1 MNVHLK
7 QLTVAAALLLAF
19 GAQAQTAAAPS
30 AAKKELIAKVL
41 AFQQPGIESLARALV
56 EQPAS
61 RLMQGAGA
69 ALQQVPQD
77 KREAVAKA
85 IEADVRKFV
94 DEASAQTR
102 DKAVQ
107 LAPTTIGTMLDEKF
121 NEDELKQ
128 LVAWFESPVNKKY
141 QQMGGEMQNALGQ
154 KLVAEMR
161 TSIEGKLK
169 ALEQGV
175 AKRLG
180 LNPQPAPASPAAPTT
195 AKPVTPSASAAK
207 K

>member
-1 MNVHLK
+1 MKFHLK

-56 EQPAS
+56 EQPAA
-61 RLMQGAGA
+61 RMMQGAGA
-69 ALQQVPQD
+69 ALQQVPAD
-77 KREAVAKA
+77 KREATAKA

-94 DEASAQTR
+94 DEASALTR

-107 LAPTTIGTMLDEKF
+107 LAPTTIGPMLDEKF

-128 LVAWFESPVNKKY
+128 LIAWFESPVNKKY

-161 TSIEGKLK
+161 GAIEGRLK
-169 ALEQGV
+169 TLEQGV

-180 LNPQPAPASPAAPTT
+180 LSPQPAPTAPTT
-195 AKPVTPSASAAK
+195 TKPVTPSTSAAK

>member
-1 MNVHLK
+1 MKLHLK
-7 QLTVAAALLLAF
+7 QLTVAAALLLTL

-56 EQPAS
+56 EQPAA
-61 RLMQGAGA
+61 RMMQGAGA
-69 ALQQVPQD
+69 ALQQVPVD
-77 KREAVAKA
+77 KREATAKA

-94 DEASAQTR
+94 DEASALTR
-102 DKAVQ
+102 DKAIQ
-107 LAPTTIGTMLDEKF
+107 LAPTTIGPMLDEKF

-128 LVAWFESPVNKKY
+128 LIAWFESPVNKKY

-161 TSIEGKLK
+161 GTIEGRLK
-169 ALEQGV
+169 TLEQGV

-180 LNPQPAPASPAAPTT
+180 LNPQPAPTAPTT

>member
-1 MNVHLK
+1 MKFHLK
-7 QLTVAAALLLAF
+7 QLTVAAALLLTF

-56 EQPAS
+56 EQPAA
-61 RLMQGAGA
+61 RMMQGAGA
-69 ALQQVPQD
+69 ALQQVPAD
-77 KREAVAKA
+77 KREATAKA

-94 DEASAQTR
+94 DEASALTR

-107 LAPTTIGTMLDEKF
+107 LAPTTIGPMLDEKF

-128 LVAWFESPVNKKY
+128 LIAWFESPVNKKY

-161 TSIEGKLK
+161 GAIEGRLK
-169 ALEQGV
+169 TLEQGV

-180 LNPQPAPASPAAPTT
+180 LSPQPAPTAPTT

>member
-1 MNVHLK
+1 MKFHLK

-56 EQPAS
+56 EQPAA
-61 RLMQGAGA
+61 RMMQGAGA
-69 ALQQVPQD
+69 ALQQVPAD
-77 KREAVAKA
+77 KREATAKA

-107 LAPTTIGTMLDEKF
+107 LAPTTIGPMLDEKF
-121 NEDELKQ
+121 TEDELKQ

-141 QQMGGEMQNALGQ
+141 QQMGGDMQSALGQ

-161 TSIEGKLK
+161 STVEAKLK
-169 ALEQGV
+169 TLEQGV

-180 LNPQPAPASPAAPTT
+180 LSPQPAPAAPTT